1 MIFFRILVGIDAL
14 IALVVLFFL
23 MWGLSDGTVS
33 SFNAWIWAL
42 LVGGVAALFGGGLVL
57 RANRQTVLA
66 NIVLAILA
74 TPGILFVLF
83 FGLLIALNPRWN

>member
-1 MIFFRILVGIDAL
+1 MGALRRDGVVVQRRDLDRAGRRGGGI
-14 IALVVLFFL
+14 V
-23 MWGLSDGTVS
+23 
-33 SFNAWIWAL
+33 
-42 LVGGVAALFGGGLVL
+42 GGGLVL